1 MRSERALYAF
11 RVSIQP
17 LLLFIQFM
25 HPTVSSSMFV
35 SIQPL
40 LLFIHFYATCLCI
53 TIRVSIQPLLLFIAV
68 KNVCRGINHTFQYN
82 PCYCLSYSVGETRS
96 AMMRVSIQ
104 PLLLFISFNVGG
116 VKKTFRFNT
125 TLVTVYPSHLKAFNF
140 PSLVLYRIK
149 PDFFN
154 IFPSDSAKFEFFTK
168 SLYFRYFSQYPEFGG
183 W

>member
-1 MRSERALYAF
+1 MQCLCFNTTLVTVYQSIRKKPEQQECFNTTLVTVYRRAVLIAKS
-11 RVSIQP
+11 RLKVSIQP
-17 LLLFIQFM
+17 LLLFIYLNPTEAFM
-25 HPTVSSSMFV
+25 IYEFQYNPCYCLSQTFLRELSFLTAV

-40 LLFIHFYATCLCI
+40 LLFI
-53 TIRVSIQPLLLFIAV
+53 
-68 KNVCRGINHTFQYN
+68 
-82 PCYCLSYSVGETRS
+82 
-96 AMMRVSIQ
+96 
-104 PLLLFISFNVGG
+104 
-116 VKKTFRFNT
+116 
-125 TLVTVYPSHLKAFNF
+125 PSHLKAFNF